1 MTPIATVLGRL
12 AAPPSAAP
20 WEQIRLDLLDALVRA
35 KAGEAPPPAAWTD
48 AWQIAATELRDQVL
62 DDAVAALN
70 AAARHSRYP
79 AKRLALLLP
88 DSEQADILLQR
99 LLAEA
104 ITLEGLAAAGESA
117 EVNRARGTAIE
128 TAWEGAARI
137 ATSERLRWRAAAN
150 RVAEWRRPW
159 RPVVIAGSVLSLAA
173 VIVASWLGGQLPAPQ
188 WFDPVAAWFW
198 ELPWP

>member
-20 WEQIRLDLLDALVRA
+20 WEKIRLDLLDTLVRA
-35 KAGEAPPPAAWTD
+35 KAGEAPPPTAWTD

-79 AKRLALLLP
+79 AKRLALVLP
-88 DSEQADILLQR
+88 DSEQGDILLQR

-117 EVNRARGTAIE
+117 EVSR
-128 TAWEGAARI
+128 ARI